1 MFPGDRRIGCPYNTR
16 RTRGQIAPGP
26 GTAIRAQTITSLNPS
41 STTAGGPAF
50 TVAAANQTL
59 TFTYQA
65 GAANPAPQNV
75 PLTSTGG
82 AVSLSA
88 EAFSDENWLAVSP
101 SSGTTPVTFSCSVNP
116 AGLAPRTDSGLM
128 FVTDTTTATVF
139 VVGIRVPFR
148 RVTPDTNFEGIIRE
162 YKQN

>member
-1 MFPGDRRIGCPYNTR
+1 MCCSSGSTVRRQREPGGIRG
-16 RTRGQIAPGP
+16 RTGSARQVPV
-26 GTAIRAQTITSLNPS
+26 TLTV
-41 STTAGGPAF
+41 
-50 TVAAANQTL
+50 VAAANQTL

-116 AGLAPRTDSGLM
+116 AGLAPRTYSGLM

-148 RVTPDTNFEGIIRE
+148 KRRVTPNTNFEGIIRE